1 MKLLDRFAPTKKD
14 RSIAQKN
21 DILVLSCFSKY
32 GGDEYA
38 QNWNSKLAQIC
49 IENMM
54 TNAAKIHRSDV
65 GMDSVLPMLAVPP
78 SSVSFV
84 TVLVKLLTPGV
95 KHAAWL
101 L

>member
-1 MKLLDRFAPTKKD
+1 
-14 RSIAQKN
+14 
-21 DILVLSCFSKY
+21 
-32 GGDEYA
+32 
-38 QNWNSKLAQIC
+38 
-49 IENMM
+49 M